1 MQALGATH
9 ETARQA
15 RATAVGP
22 PRFHITEE
30 ASEGLRLLFLR
41 GELDLAAAPLLRA
54 RVTELA
60 FQDGVVS
67 IDLSGVEFIDVAGLC
82 ALNSLAREA
91 RRGRWVLDLHHAPL
105 NVRQLARMTGMP
117 NLTFAA

>member
-1 MQALGATH
+1 MQGLGTTH
-9 ETARQA
+9 ETTA
-15 RATAVGP
+15 RARAAAVGP
-22 PRFHITEE
+22 ARFRIVEE
-30 ASEGLRLLFLR
+30 ASEGLRVLFLR
-41 GELDLAAAPLLRA
+41 GELDVAAAPLLRA
-54 RVTELA
+54 RVTDLA

-91 RRGRWVLDLHHAPL
+91 RRGRWVLDLHHAPIG
-105 NVRQLARMTGMP
+105 VRQLARMVGMA